1 MRINRFTIAEFK
13 NLREFSIDF
22 DENSFAT
29 VIVGQNGAGK
39 SNLLEALI
47 VVFRDLD
54 LGIKPSFK
62 YQIDYTCRGHKVH
75 VDADPE
81 RKKNNINIIV
91 DGDKISF
98 KHFTDLGREYYLP
111 NYVFGYYSGP
121 SNRMEKHFEKHQDRF
136 YRDLIKSNGEDK
148 PMRPLLYARHV
159 HSQFALL
166 SFFYEQDAKIKE
178 FLRNYLRIEDFDSVL
193 FILKEPPWESK
204 EGDPRFWYSRGVVQK
219 LLGKLYGLSL
229 SPLRMEQDVALEF
242 RKRTKLEHLY
252 LYLKDIEALRK
263 LAGEFSSPQEF
274 FKALESTYISKL
286 ISEVR
291 IRVKV
296 RNAGGSLSFVELSEG
311 EQQLLMVLGLLRFTK
326 EDESLFLLDEP
337 DTHLN
342 PAWSMKYLEFLESVV
357 GGQETSHII
366 MTTHDPLVISNLER
380 SQVQILQFDEN
391 KGLFFAEYPEND
403 PVKMGYPEILTS
415 ELFGLRSIINPK
427 IQKLLDEKR
436 ELSIKE
442 QLTEEELI
450 RLSEL
455 NSTLDDFDFTREMN
469 DPTYGLFVKEMTRF
483 EHEENLQ
490 KAILTKEEL
499 EKKRK
504 LAAEVVRKLKSKR
517 DEANCES

>member
-1 MRINRFTIAEFK
+1 LQDFF
-13 NLREFSIDF
+13 IDF
-22 DENSFAT
+22 DENSFTT

-47 VVFRDLD
+47 VIFRDLD
-54 LGIKPSFK
+54 LGIRPSFK

-75 VDADPE
+75 VDADPG
-81 RKKNNINIIV
+81 RKKSYIDIIV
-91 DGDKISF
+91 DGDKISYKRF
-98 KHFTDLGREYYLP
+98 MELGREYYLP

-136 YRDLIKSNGEDK
+136 YQDLINSDDTEK

-166 SFFYEQDAKIKE
+166 SFFYEQDTKIKD
-178 FLRNYLRIEDFDSVL
+178 FLREHLRIEDFDSVL
-193 FILKEPPWESK
+193 FILNEPPWKSK
-204 EGDPRFWYSRGVVQK
+204 EGDSRFWRSRGAVQRF
-219 LLGKLYGLSL
+219 LSKLYELSL
-229 SPLRMEQDVALEF
+229 APLRMDQDVTLEF
-242 RKRTKLEHLY
+242 RKRARLEHLY
-252 LYLKDIEALRK
+252 LYLKDIDALRS
-263 LAGEFSSPQEF
+263 LASDFSSPQEF

-296 RNAGGSLSFVELSEG
+296 RNASGSLTFVELSEG

-342 PAWSMKYLEFLESVV
+342 PAWSMRYLEFLENVV
-357 GGQETSHII
+357 GDQETGHII
-366 MTTHDPLVISNLER
+366 MTTHDPLVIATLKR
-380 SQVQILQFDEN
+380 SQVRILQFDEK
-391 KGLFFAEYPEND
+391 KGLFFAECPETD
-403 PVKMGYPEILTS
+403 PIKMGYPEILTS
-415 ELFGLRSIINPK
+415 DLFGLRSIINPK

-436 ELSIKE
+436 ELAIKKRP
-442 QLTEEELI
+442 TEEELN

-455 NSTLDDFDFTREMN
+455 NRTLDDFDFTRVMN
-469 DPTYGLFVKEMTRF
+469 DPSYGLFIEEMTRR

-490 KAILTKEEL
+490 KLVLTKEEMQ
-499 EKKRK
+499 KRRK
-504 LAAEVVRKLKSKR
+504 IAAEIVKKLKSKE
-517 DEANCES
+517 DEYFCES

>member
-1 MRINRFTIAEFK
+1 MRINKFTITEFK
-13 NLREFSIDF
+13 NLQNFSIDF

-39 SNLLEALI
+39 SNLLEAFVI
-47 VVFRDLD
+47 VFRDLD

-62 YQIDYTCRGHKVH
+62 YQIDYKCRDHKVH

-81 RKKNNINIIV
+81 RKKSYIDITVN
-91 DGDKISF
+91 GDKISYKRF
-98 KHFTDLGREYYLP
+98 SDLGREYYLP

-121 SNRMEKHFEKHQDRF
+121 SNRMEKHFEKHQDLF
-136 YRDLIKSNGEDK
+136 YQDLIKIDSKNK

-166 SFFYEQDAKIKE
+166 SFFYEQDAKIKK
-178 FLRNYLRIEDFDSVL
+178 FLRNYLKIEDFDSVL
-193 FILKEPPWESK
+193 FILKEPPWKSK
-204 EGDPRFWYSRGVVQK
+204 DGDSRFWYSRGVVQRF
-219 LLGKLYGLSL
+219 LSKLYELSL
-229 SPLRMEQDVALEF
+229 SPLRMDQDVTLEF

-252 LYLKDIEALRK
+252 LYLKDIDALRK
-263 LAGEFSSPQEF
+263 LAGDFSSPQEF
-274 FKALESTYISKL
+274 FKVLESTYISKL

-296 RNAGGSLSFVELSEG
+296 RNASGSLSFVELSEG

-342 PAWSMKYLEFLESVV
+342 PAWSMKYIEFLENVV
-357 GGQETSHII
+357 GGQDTSHII

-380 SQVQILQFDEN
+380 SQVRILQFDEE
-391 KGLFFAEYPEND
+391 KGLFFAAYPEND

-415 ELFGLRSIINPK
+415 DLFGLRSIINPK

-442 QLTEEELI
+442 QLTEKELI

-455 NSTLDDFDFTREMN
+455 NDTLDDFDFTREMN
-469 DPTYGLFVKEMTRF
+469 DPSYGLFVKEMTRL
-483 EHEENLQ
+483 EREENLQ
-490 KAILTKEEL
+490 KPILTKQEL
-499 EKKRK
+499 EKKQK
-504 LAAEVVRKLKSKR
+504 IAAEVVKKLKSKR
-517 DEANCES
+517 DEAICES